1 MTVSAYVFNLCVT
14 GIDFSH
20 LHHFFVFPFI
30 IKVLLD
36 NVLIFFVELWVAL
49 QVKLE
54 NRYT

>member
-14 GIDFSH
+14 GID

-36 NVLIFFVELWVAL
+36 NVLIFIVELWVAL